1 MAGMAYTMQKERG
14 WARFC
19 SGQMYYSLVGRDLEH
34 EFVPMLKATGMTM
47 TVWSPLAGG
56 FLSGKYTRESLKDRE
71 NRLSGFDF
79 IPIDKEAG
87 FRLIEQMREIG
98 KAHGASV
105 AQVALAWLL
114 ARPWISSVIV
124 GASKLEQLEDNLKA
138 IDLQLTPAQ
147 MQMLDKAF
155 EPKPIYPNWFT
166 TMTADPAH
174 SNA

>member
-1 MAGMAYTMQKERG
+1 MAFTIQKERG

-34 EFVPMLKATGMTM
+34 DFVPMLRETGMSL

-87 FRLIEQMREIG
+87 FKLIEQMREIG

-105 AQVALAWLL
+105 AQVAFAWLL
-114 ARPWISSVIV
+114 AKSWITSVIV
-124 GASKLEQLEDNLKA
+124 GASKLEQLEDNLKSA
-138 IDLQLTPAQ
+138 ELALSEAE
-147 MQMLDKAF
+147 MKVLNKAF

-166 TMTADPAH
+166 EMTGDAVHNKA
-174 SNA
+174 